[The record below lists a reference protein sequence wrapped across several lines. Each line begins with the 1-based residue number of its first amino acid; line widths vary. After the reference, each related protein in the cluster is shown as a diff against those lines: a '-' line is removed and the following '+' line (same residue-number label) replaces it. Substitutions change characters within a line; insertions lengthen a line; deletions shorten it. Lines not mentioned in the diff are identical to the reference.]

1 MANITTTSI
10 DPQTGKTLYT
20 TRAED
25 SAIPFDKLQP
35 QKQLGLPE
43 QPTDNTNYQGMI
55 NNGNATIGATAPKI
69 EEQDIFSKYMSNL
82 EAPASVGSMYNDLY
96 GQAGISGIQQD
107 IASKQQAQTQAQKE
121 LDLLNAQLQGITAE
135 STQAQLQL
143 EAPTGQAKDVTQRF
157 LGRQQQEISRQAAIR
172 ALPVQT
178 QVLAAQAKVAASQGD
193 VATAQNT
200 LKLAQDRLNTAFN
213 IQSKDV
219 ENLYNYNKSVRDK
232 VYEYATAQEKNKLE
246 AKQKEEDRKFNLL
259 KETISG
265 ANNLAKLAIE
275 NGQGDIAAKI
285 ISLNPSS
292 ATYQDDL
299 VKASSGIKSKEKI
312 LSPTEAKLLGVPYGT
327 TESQAQA
334 MGITPQEAGATFN
347 KSEVIKMETDL
358 RKEFNTLP
366 VVKDYNAIKQST
378 NLINSAYQ
386 EALKAGQNNQSK
398 AAADQT
404 LITGFNKMLDPTS
417 VVREGEYARSVQGQ
431 SLMAQLQG
439 KAQAALQGGT
449 GLTDEDRSQI
459 LSMTKRLFSDYQKL
473 YDDKVDEYRSYVDDF
488 GGNADK
494 IAQPTLR
501 GMSKY
506 LGYGETELDEVIRLK
521 GEDVVRDMLQEKYKS
536 KKSSGGGGTPI
547 ASNAKSIVDAIK
559 KTESSGNY
567 GATGL
572 SGETGAYQF
581 MPSTWSAYSK
591 EYSKATGEPISAQT
605 PENQDKVAQW
615 KVQQWLDKG
624 YDAKQIASM
633 WNAGEGRPDAWKNWK
648 GVNSQG
654 VAYDTPAYVKKVLS
668 NLG

>member
-35 QKQLGLPE
+35 QKKLGLPE

-193 VATAQNT
+193 VATAQNN

-219 ENLYNYNKSVRDK
+219 ENLYNYNKSVRDR

-334 MGITPQEAGATFN
+334 MGITPKEAGDVFT
-347 KSEVIKMETDL
+347 KQEVLKMETDL
-358 RKEFNTLP
+358 RKEYNGLQS
-366 VVKDYNAIKQST
+366 VKDFSGIKNANSQ
-378 NLINSAYQ
+378 INSAYQ
-386 EALKAGQNNQSK
+386 EAIKAGQDNKSK
-398 AAADQT
+398 AAADQV
-404 LITGFNKMLDPTS
+404 LIVAFNKMLDPSS
-417 VVREGEYARSVQGQ
+417 VVREGEYARTTQGQ

-439 KAQAALQGGT
+439 KAQAALSGGT
-449 GLTDEDRSQI
+449 GLTDGDRNQI
-459 LSMTKRLFSDYQKL
+459 VSMTRRLYNDYLKMN
-473 YDDKVDEYRSYVDDF
+473 DEKVAEYRSYVKEF
-488 GGNADK
+488 GGNPDK
-494 IAQPTLR
+494 IAP
-501 GMSKY
+501 MSVKEMVEQTGTDE
-506 LGYGETELDEVIRLK
+506 LNFQKMLNDSDFETVKQFLTEQMGNI
-521 GEDVVRDMLQEKYKS
+521 
-536 KKSSGGGGTPI
+536 SGGGGTPT
-547 ASNAKSIVDAIK
+547 ASSDAKSIVNAIK
-559 KTESSGNY
+559 QTESSGNY
-567 GATGL
+567 NVKGA

-581 MPSTWSAYSK
+581 MPNTWANYK
-591 EYSKATGEPISAQT
+591 KQYEQATGEILSGQT
-605 PENQDKVAQW
+605 PENQDKVAEW
-615 KVQQWLDKG
+615 KVQQWLDNG
-624 YDAKQIASM
+624 YDVKQIASM

-648 GVNSQG
+648 GVNALG
-654 VAYDTPAYVKKVLS
+654 VAYDTPAYVKKVLK